1 MIVQSIV
8 HILRCRNSPIKY
20 IYYQDIVIY
29 MEALPYV
36 SCRISTEDGN
46 AIDALVET
54 GRYMNRSDVMRT
66 AIRRLIDHEQ
76 HN

>member
-1 MIVQSIV
+1 
-8 HILRCRNSPIKY
+8 
-20 IYYQDIVIY
+20 

-36 SCRISTEDGN
+36 SCRISHEDGN

-66 AIRRLIDHEQ
+66 AIRKLIITESEQ
-76 HN
+76 SE